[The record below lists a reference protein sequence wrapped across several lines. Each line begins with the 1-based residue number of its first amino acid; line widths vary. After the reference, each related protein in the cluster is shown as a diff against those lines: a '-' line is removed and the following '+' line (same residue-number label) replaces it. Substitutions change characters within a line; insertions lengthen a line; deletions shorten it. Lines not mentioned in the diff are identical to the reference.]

1 MASGGA
7 TSAPTVFGGKSKIM
21 AVIGDEDTVT
31 GFLLGGIGELHAK
44 TRKPNFLIVDKNT
57 KASDIDDTF
66 KSFLNRDDIGIILIS
81 QYIAEMIRGTVEGHD
96 KNVPAV
102 LEIPSKEHPYDPSK
116 DSILRRARI
125 FILKMSLD
133 TLLIPAVNWS
143 LFLLTSLVI
152 CLRTYAPLICIW
164 ILNQFYSPSM
174 TIDALTNELK
184 NVTCELKTIS
194 PQDEFAAY
202 SRKERQRNSLVE
214 RLKTERN
221 NIETKQKTLLTYI
234 RTILNIG
241 TVFIMIFL
249 TIQTRRTD
257 RTFLFYFPFF
267 RFPLVIWIMA
277 LNTFVNT
284 VTKIYLRYLT
294 NKKSTEK

>member
-1 MASGGA
+1 
-7 TSAPTVFGGKSKIM
+7 
-21 AVIGDEDTVT
+21 
-31 GFLLGGIGELHAK
+31 
-44 TRKPNFLIVDKNT
+44 
-57 KASDIDDTF
+57 
-66 KSFLNRDDIGIILIS
+66 
-81 QYIAEMIRGTVEGHD
+81 
-96 KNVPAV
+96 
-102 LEIPSKEHPYDPSK
+102 
-116 DSILRRARI
+116 
-125 FILKMSLD
+125 MSLD

>member
-1 MASGGA
+1 
-7 TSAPTVFGGKSKIM
+7 
-21 AVIGDEDTVT
+21 
-31 GFLLGGIGELHAK
+31 
-44 TRKPNFLIVDKNT
+44 
-57 KASDIDDTF
+57 
-66 KSFLNRDDIGIILIS
+66 
-81 QYIAEMIRGTVEGHD
+81 
-96 KNVPAV
+96 
-102 LEIPSKEHPYDPSK
+102 
-116 DSILRRARI
+116 
-125 FILKMSLD
+125 MSLD

-164 ILNQFYSPSM
+164 ILNQFYSPSIA
-174 TIDALTNELK
+174 IDALTNELK

-257 RTFLFYFPFF
+257 KTFLFNFPFF

-284 VTKIYLRYLT
+284 VTKIYLRYRT
-294 NKKSTEK
+294 NKKSAEK